1 MRIVLSPNPYRD
13 HGLRAAQSAQKIIRK
28 SCLESVI
35 CQTFNLEQ
43 GSTSDLPE
51 HLTYEKIEQ
60 ALPGAD
66 LLICFG
72 GDGTILH
79 SAKIANAYDIPI
91 LGVNM
96 GSVGFLAELEHG
108 ELSQLNKL
116 GTGSFRVEE
125 RLMLDISVLRGGKP
139 VFRETALNDVA
150 LIKSALGRV
159 LELKLYCDGSFM
171 MDFSGDGVL
180 VSTPTGSTGYNLSAG
195 GPIVEPTAKNLIVTP
210 ICAHAVS
217 VKPVVLSGDRVVT
230 VRSGKGRRKV
240 AYLTADGGKG
250 FRFLEGDTVE
260 IRKSPRVTKLARLSQ
275 RSFFDILRK
284 KFGGV

>member
-13 HGLRAAQSAQKIIRK
+13 HGLRAAQSAQKILSK
-28 SCLESVI
+28 AGVESVI
-35 CQTFNLEQ
+35 CLPFNLEQ